1 MNFAR
6 LTVDDLEN
14 WQDASA
20 AIPAIFAIPS
30 TTDCSISEIPDSSF
44 AIPLL
49 FAAIP
54 LLFGTDAQ
62 PAPIENSSKIA
73 ANSRRIANQE
83 VPKDHADQNPTEK

>member
-14 WQDASA
+14 WKDASA

-44 AIPLL
+44 
-49 FAAIP
+49 AIP